1 MISEQLQELAALHA
15 LGALTPEEAR
25 DFEAQLSRDAEL
37 RAFYTRMQN
46 VTDSLALNAKDAA
59 PSAQLKSRIMA
70 AIAEPAPQK
79 IISLPRERGDR
90 NFFAMFLPWALAACF
105 AVVAGVLYF
114 KNEAANNATNEA
126 HAKIAMLQSALDE
139 LKAKDHVSQVQI
151 AMMNS
156 LLENSPKAVAVS
168 VWDADK
174 QDGVLV
180 VQNLAPLPADKDYQL
195 WVVDPKIAN
204 PVDAGVF
211 NVDAKGTV
219 HFRFKP
225 KADVSGVGTFAVT
238 LEKKG
243 GVPKAEGPMVLAGN
257 VM

>member
-25 DFEAQLSRDAEL
+25 DFETQLSRDAEL
-37 RAFYTRMQN
+37 RAFYASMQN
-46 VTDSLALNAKDAA
+46 VTGSLALNVKDAV
-59 PSAQLKSRIMA
+59 PSAQLKNRIMA
-70 AIAEPAPQK
+70 AIAEPVPQK
-79 IISLPRERGDR
+79 VVSLPHTER
-90 NFFAMFLPWALAACF
+90 NFFAIFLPWAVAACF
-105 AVVAGVLYF
+105 AVVGGILTLE
-114 KNEAANNATNEA
+114 NEKAAFANRQANK
-126 HAKIAMLQSALDE
+126 KIIMLESAIDD

-151 AMMNS
+151 AMMSS

-168 VWDADK
+168 VWDAEK

-180 VQNLAPLPADKDYQL
+180 VSGLAPLPADKDYQL

-211 NVDAKGTV
+211 SVDDKGAV
-219 HFRFKP
+219 HFHFKP
-225 KADVSGVGTFAVT
+225 KSSVSGVGTFAVS

-243 GVPKAEGPMVLAGN
+243 GVPKAEGPMVLAGH